1 LTLDEPQD
9 SDHRL
14 AKDGVLYIVDKQ
26 VLLRCGTITV
36 DFMEEEDDWQGFA
49 LVSANSLFG
58 GC

>member
-1 LTLDEPQD
+1 LTLDEPKD

-36 DFMEEEDDWQGFA
+36 DFVEEDDWQGFA
-49 LVSANSLFG
+49 LVSANPVFG